1 MLLFLLLFV
10 EFKAL
15 LFINYTFNYENGI
28 IVMKLNVKLKSISC
42 EKDNFLIEPFDFCLK
57 L

>member
-15 LFINYTFNYENGI
+15 LFINYTFNYEVGTL
-28 IVMKLNVKLKSISC
+28 VMKLNVKL
-42 EKDNFLIEPFDFCLK
+42 KDNFLIEPFDFCLK